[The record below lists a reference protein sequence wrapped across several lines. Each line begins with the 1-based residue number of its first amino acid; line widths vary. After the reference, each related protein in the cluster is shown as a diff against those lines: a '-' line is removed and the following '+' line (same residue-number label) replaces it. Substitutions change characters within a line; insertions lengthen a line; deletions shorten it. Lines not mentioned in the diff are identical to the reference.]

1 MAKDLWLIRHGES
14 AANVGILSPYSSETS
29 LTEKGHRQAQ
39 QVADNFTSTPD
50 LIVQSPFL
58 RAQQTAKPTIER
70 FPKVNCEEW
79 PVQEFTYLST
89 KKRSGMTSLERNF
102 RVYWYWKRPDANYVD
117 GEGAESFVGLFA
129 RVKDMWDEWQ
139 RRDEELVVVFCHSM
153 FIYAFDLSLR
163 LNFSVPGRRTMKIFR
178 EISSG
183 IAVPNGGILKCRMD
197 DSGDVWVGSKKGPI
211 LTEAN

>member
-14 AANVGILSPYSSETS
+14 AANAGILSPYSSETS

-39 QVADNFTSTPD
+39 QVADDLTSTPD

-58 RAQQTAKPTIER
+58 RAQQTANPTIER
-70 FPKVNCEEW
+70 FPNVKCEEW

-89 KKRSGMTSLERNF
+89 KKRSGMTSLERNL
-102 RVYWYWKRPDANYVD
+102 RVYWYWKRPNANYVD
-117 GEGAESFVGLFA
+117 GEGAESFVELFS
-129 RVKDMWDEWQ
+129 RVKDMWSEWQ
-139 RRDEELVVVFCHSM
+139 RRDEERVVVFCHSM

-163 LNFSVPGRRTMKIFR
+163 LNFSVPGPRTMGIFR
-178 EISSG
+178 GISSG

-197 DSGDVWVGSKKGPI
+197 DSGDVWVSNSMG
-211 LTEAN
+211 L